1 MKVFGFKRHL
11 VPRVSYFHCVIY
23 ISLFDDTFLL
33 VSMVG
38 WVIIFILVLA
48 EFRNFITPKYNELMI
63 VDTTLGEQLRVNI
76 NITFHALTCREA
88 HLDVMDVAGDNQLNV
103 EHLMM
108 KQRLTPDGRP
118 IGKMG
123 IELIGEIDVSNSLLL
138 FLTLYLLDVV

>member
-1 MKVFGFKRHL
+1 
-11 VPRVSYFHCVIY
+11 
-23 ISLFDDTFLL
+23 
-33 VSMVG
+33 MVG